1 MILCDS
7 VLEVYRL
14 SADTAEDDNSSS
26 AGVEAPKG
34 VLFIVKSI
42 SKSPE
47 TSKPVC
53 KKK

>member
-14 SADTAEDDNSSS
+14 NADTAEDDNSSS

-34 VLFIVKSI
+34 VLFIVKS
-42 SKSPE
+42 PE